1 MINVN
6 VWTSYSE
13 RIGDEYYF
21 VTEDGNKNYRVEITK
36 RNSIASRLCTYGSLE
51 DVEKMLEEAREKAG
65 VKVPDVRESWKLGN
79 DIYGI

>member
-6 VWTSYSE
+6 AWTSYSE

-36 RNSIASRLCTYGSLE
+36 RNSIASRFCTYGKIE

-65 VKVPDVRESWKLGN
+65 VKVPDVRESWKLEN

>member
-6 VWTSYSE
+6 AWTSYSE
-13 RIGDEYYF
+13 KIGNEYYF
-21 VTEDGNKNYRVEITK
+21 VTEDGNKNYKVEITK
-36 RNSIASRLCTYGSLE
+36 RNGIASRFCTYGNID

-65 VKVPDVRESWKLGN
+65 VKVPDVRESWKLKN